1 MIAFCVSKN
10 SMFAQKMIPSVFGSA
25 GRTKKQTNLADEEV
39 LRLAIKSLF
48 TQRSALRAVFVY
60 PKQATW
66 SDTKVVRL
74 PEQGQYS
81 QNVSEWEC

>member
-10 SMFAQKMIPSVFGSA
+10 SMFAQKMFPSAFGSA
-25 GRTKKQTNLADEEV
+25 GRTKKQTNLANEEILCV
-39 LRLAIKSLF
+39 AIKSLF

-66 SDTKVVRL
+66 SDIIVRL
-74 PEQGQYS
+74 LEQGQYS